1 MGENSITISPSI
13 TGAGSAVLGLG
24 AGYVLAP
31 QKYSLDR
38 LLMQDDDSFEKHF
51 SSSVMKRS
59 TEGERKSLKSLND
72 AAHIYRSSGNK
83 ILKEDIIPNAKLWH
97 DMVSQVNVNDKFVS
111 EVAIAKKRYLKA
123 INDTKFME
131 LKKALEDAQNLV
143 LKKPNDVKAHLELK
157 AASRNFADAQL
168 AIENPLR
175 LYKNARASFR
185 AAREEAILALSDKGK
200 AISAQ
205 WDKVRRAISNRA
217 NVMYE
222 KLASLSKNENLNK
235 DYSLIKKYIPKSR
248 TYSALM
254 GGILS
259 GILGVIAGVYAL
271 NKSNVA

>member
-131 LKKALEDAQNLV
+131 L
-143 LKKPNDVKAHLELK
+143 LK

-185 AAREEAILALSDKGK
+185 AAREEAILALPDKGK

-222 KLASLSKNENLNK
+222 KLASLSKNEHLNK

-271 NKSNVA
+271 NKSSVA